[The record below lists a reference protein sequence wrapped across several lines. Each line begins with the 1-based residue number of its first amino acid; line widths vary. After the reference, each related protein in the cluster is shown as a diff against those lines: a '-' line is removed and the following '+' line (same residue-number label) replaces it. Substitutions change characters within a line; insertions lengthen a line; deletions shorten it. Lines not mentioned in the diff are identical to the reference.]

1 MAIQTNVVNAV
12 ATTQNQ
18 VNKQTIQAWLVSYLS
33 ELLEIEPTE
42 IDVQVPFERYGLDS
56 SAAIGLTGDLENF
69 LGYEVEPT
77 ILYDYPTIEILS
89 EQLVGTSQV

>member
-1 MAIQTNVVNAV
+1 MAIQTNRINAV
-12 ATTQNQ
+12 ATTKKQGNKEMIQ
-18 VNKQTIQAWLVSYLS
+18 VWLVSYLS

-56 SAAIGLTGDLENF
+56 SAAIGLTGDLGNF

-89 EQLVGTSQV
+89 EQLVATNQV